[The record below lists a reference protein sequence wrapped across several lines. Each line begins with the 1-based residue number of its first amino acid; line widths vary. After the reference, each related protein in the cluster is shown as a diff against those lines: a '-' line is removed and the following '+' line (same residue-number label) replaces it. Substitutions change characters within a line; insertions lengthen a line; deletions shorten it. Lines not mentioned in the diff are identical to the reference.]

1 MLRNVKTIYTAAILI
16 TTTIFVCTSNV
27 EAENTGNDLIVL
39 IKDATSNPTIAKLAL
54 NGTNYLELCQ
64 SGKCNITYSDS
75 SPYTNTP
82 TPDNQFMS
90 YSIDFK
96 IIDSVPQKNIGPK
109 KKEFLE
115 KFSSA
120 LLACKVDNIVEDNNQ
135 EAILLP

>member
-1 MLRNVKTIYTAAILI
+1 M
-16 TTTIFVCTSNV
+16 
-27 EAENTGNDLIVL
+27 E
-39 IKDATSNPTIAKLAL
+39 
-54 NGTNYLELCQ
+54 TNYIQLCQ

-96 IIDSVPQKNIGPK
+96 IIDSVPQKILDRK
-109 KKEFLE
+109 KQFLE

-135 EAILLP
+135 ELYYCHDSLGAVTRSFDSKKLVLMIRLEFMMQKLIP